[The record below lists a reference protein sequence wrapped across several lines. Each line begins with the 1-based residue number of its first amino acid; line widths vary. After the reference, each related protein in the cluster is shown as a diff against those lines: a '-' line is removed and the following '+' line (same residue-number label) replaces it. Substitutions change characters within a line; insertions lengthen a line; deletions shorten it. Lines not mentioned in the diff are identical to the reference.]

1 VAEQVENGATLICV
15 TGVVGAGKTTLARKL
30 GQALTAKVLEE
41 EVSGNE
47 LLEDFYHDPEQ
58 YALPV
63 QAKFLLSRFGQLRA
77 DRWYK
82 EGIVVTDYLFS
93 KDTVFAQLNLKN
105 PELQSHQGLWRML
118 KDRVRQPD
126 AIVYLQAGPK
136 LLLERIHQ
144 RHRSFEQGITREY
157 LERLAAGYEQILA
170 DYEQCPIVRMSSAS
184 EPARNQQSWKE
195 LLRQLVATM
204 PQLSGRIDGN
214 RSNDK

>member
-1 VAEQVENGATLICV
+1 MAEDTKNGATLICV

-30 GQALTAKVLEE
+30 GQTLAAKVLEE

-47 LLEDFYHDPEQ
+47 LLEDFYQDPEQ

-63 QAKFLLSRFGQLRA
+63 QAKFLLSRFSQLRA

-82 EGIVVTDYLFS
+82 EGIVVTDYLFD

-105 PELQSHQGLWRML
+105 PELQSHRGLWRML
-118 KDRVRQPD
+118 KDRVRQPN
-126 AIVYLQAGPK
+126 AIVYLQAEPE

-144 RHRSFEQGITREY
+144 RHRSFEQGITMEY
-157 LERLAAGYEQILA
+157 LQRLADGYEKMLA
-170 DYEQCPIVRMSSAS
+170 DYEHCPIIRISSAS

-195 LLRQLVATM
+195 LLRQLVATV
-204 PQLSGRIDGN
+204 PQLSGKIDGN
-214 RSNDK
+214 CPNDK

>member
-1 VAEQVENGATLICV
+1 MTEGTKNGAALICV
-15 TGVVGAGKTTLARKL
+15 TGVVGAGKTTLAGRL
-30 GQALTAKVLEE
+30 GQALAATVLEE

-82 EGIVVTDYLFS
+82 EGIVVTDYLFD

-105 PELQSHQGLWRML
+105 PEFYSHQGLWRML
-118 KDRVRQPD
+118 KDRVRQPNV
-126 AIVYLQAGPK
+126 IVYLQARPE

-144 RHRSFEQGITREY
+144 RHRPFEQGITVEY
-157 LERLAAGYEQILA
+157 LERLTAGYEKMLA
-170 DYEQCPIVRMSSAS
+170 DYEHCPIIRMPSAS

-195 LLRQLVATM
+195 LLRQLVVTV
-204 PQLSGRIDGN
+204 PELSGRIDEN
-214 RSNDK
+214 CSNDK